1 MNIKLKG
8 NYIDLDFDT
17 ERATMVSIPSKE
29 KYHQVDIAIMPDK
42 NYAPIVIATLEFSQ
56 IENFENLK
64 KLGEEIARRWNA
76 NK

>member
-42 NYAPIVIATLEFSQ
+42 NYAPIVIATLWFSQ

>member
-17 ERATMVSIPSKE
+17 ERATLESIPSKE
-29 KYHQVDIAIMPDK
+29 KYHQVDIAIVPDK

-56 IENFENLK
+56 NENFEDLK
-64 KLGEEIARRWNA
+64 MLGEEIARRWNN

>member
-8 NYIDLDFDT
+8 NYIKLDFDT

>member
-17 ERATMVSIPSKE
+17 ERATLVSIPSKE
-29 KYHQVDIAIMPDK
+29 KYHQVDIALVPDK

-56 IENFENLK
+56 KENFEDLK
-64 KLGEEIARRWNA
+64 ILGEEIARRWNN

>member
-8 NYIDLDFDT
+8 NYANLNFDT
-17 ERATMVSIPSKE
+17 EQATLVSVPSKE
-29 KYHQVDIAIMPDK
+29 KYHQVDIALTPEK
-42 NYAPIVIATLEFSQ
+42 NCDSVVIATLEFSQ
-56 IENFENLK
+56 KENFEDLK